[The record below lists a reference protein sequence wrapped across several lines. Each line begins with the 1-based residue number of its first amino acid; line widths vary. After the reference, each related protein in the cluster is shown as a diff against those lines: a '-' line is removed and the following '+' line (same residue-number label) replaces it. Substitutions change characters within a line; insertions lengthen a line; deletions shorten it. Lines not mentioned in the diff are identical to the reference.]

1 MLVHKLDFGA
11 KRGWKSWGD
20 SIQVISKGLW
30 YSVKWRW
37 DWVWE
42 TCVAKKQVTACAQVC
57 THLFKNF
64 LQLVVIHTVNGFSI
78 VNKAEADAFS
88 GILFLFQWSKGCWQF
103 DLWLYGS
110 YGSLPI
116 LVSIIH
122 DETLTVNYSWE
133 FGIKLEGWQLSFL
146 LFSDIQAWLSN
157 TLLI

>member
-1 MLVHKLDFGA
+1 MQGSSYLSHDLIEGRD
-11 KRGWKSWGD
+11 KS
-20 SIQVISKGLW
+20 
-30 YSVKWRW
+30 
-37 DWVWE
+37 
-42 TCVAKKQVTACAQVC
+42 
-57 THLFKNF
+57 
-64 LQLVVIHTVNGFSI
+64 
-78 VNKAEADAFS
+78 
-88 GILFLFQWSKGCWQF
+88 
-103 DLWLYGS
+103 LYGS